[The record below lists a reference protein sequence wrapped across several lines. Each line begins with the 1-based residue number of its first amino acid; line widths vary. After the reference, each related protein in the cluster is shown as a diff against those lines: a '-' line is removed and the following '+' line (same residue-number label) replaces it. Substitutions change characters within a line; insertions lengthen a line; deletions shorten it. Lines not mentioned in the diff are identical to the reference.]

1 MRDYVEMLLDSRL
14 FPRRVTIGNMAIFDM
29 IFAMQVNVL
38 ALSHVFDTGLS
49 TVLDAFGTANELAEM
64 TGPTSTRFSV
74 TIMGVRRTVTT
85 AQGLSVPVTPIA
97 KKPAPDL
104 VVIPAIGF
112 KAPQPLVRA
121 LASAEV
127 QDAAD
132 VIRSWSASGAFTSAA
147 CIGTFVLA
155 ESGLLE
161 NQTATTTWWLA
172 PLFRQRYPKVRVD
185 ESRMIVKSGK
195 VVTAGA
201 ALSHMDLA
209 LWLIRRKS
217 PKLAALTARYLIV
230 DSRPTQSAYILS
242 DHLAHSDPIIEKFES
257 WARKRLGEG
266 FSLDDAAKATGAS
279 KRTLARRMK
288 TVMGKSPLS
297 YFQDLRVER
306 AVHLLKT
313 THESIDAV
321 AEKVGYGDGVTLR
334 VLLRRRLGQG
344 VKEIRRNALL

>member
-1 MRDYVEMLLDSRL
+1 M
-14 FPRRVTIGNMAIFDM
+14 
-29 IFAMQVNVL
+29 
-38 ALSHVFDTGLS
+38 
-49 TVLDAFGTANELAEM
+49 
-64 TGPTSTRFSV
+64 
-74 TIMGVRRTVTT
+74 VTT

-97 KKPAPDL
+97 KKSVPDL

-112 KAPQPLVRA
+112 KMPDPLVCA
-121 LASAEV
+121 LAGAEV

-132 VIRSWSASGAFTSAA
+132 TIRSWSARGAFTSAA

-161 NQTATTTWWLA
+161 NQAATTTWWLA

-185 ESRMIVKSGK
+185 ESRMIVKSGH

-217 PKLAALTARYLIV
+217 PRLATLTAKYLVV
-230 DSRPTQSAYILS
+230 DSRPAQSAYILS
-242 DHLAHSDPIIEKFES
+242 DHLAHSDPIVERFEN
-257 WARKRLGEG
+257 WARGRLAKG
-266 FSLDDAAKATGAS
+266 FSLDDAARATGAS
-279 KRTLARRMK
+279 KRTLARRLK
-288 TVMGKSPLS
+288 AVMGKSPLS

-313 THESIDAV
+313 SHESIEAI
-321 AEKVGYGDGVTLR
+321 AGQVGYDDGVTLR
-334 VLLRRRLGQG
+334 LLLRRRLGQG
-344 VKEIRRNALL
+344 VREIRRKASL